1 MRINDPTLNHIFAEG
16 SRSSMQIFS
25 RRRFLEGSASGVAA
39 LSLGVS
45 SLCAQDWARKAVDQ
59 SPRRREWVSV
69 KNGGR
74 SVESAVVYPESKA
87 KAPAMV
93 VIHEIF
99 GMTDWV
105 EKVTDEFA
113 EAGYIAIAPDLLS
126 GMAPNGGRTKDFPA
140 SGGGMFGPVGEA
152 IQKLPPNQVTADLN
166 AVADYCK
173 SLSAC
178 NGKVCVVGFSWGGS
192 QAFRFAT
199 NRKDLSAA
207 FPFYGAGPEAA
218 SIASIQAPVYGFY
231 AGTDT
236 RVNGTIP
243 QTQEQMKAAGKFYEV
258 VTYDGAAHG
267 FMRSGEQP
275 NASEADKKARDAAWV
290 KLKAL
295 EAKYK

>member
-1 MRINDPTLNHIFAEG
+1 
-16 SRSSMQIFS
+16 MQKS
-25 RRRFLEGSASGVAA
+25 TRRRFLKESTSSIAA
-39 LSLGVS
+39 LGLGVS
-45 SLCAQDWARKAVDQ
+45 SLSAQDWARKMVDK

-69 KNGGR
+69 KHNTR
-74 SVESAVVYPESKA
+74 SDESVVAYPQIRD

-99 GMTDWV
+99 GMTEWV
-105 EKVTDEFA
+105 ENVTDEFA

-140 SGGGMFGPVGEA
+140 SEGGGGFGPAGQA
-152 IQKLPPNQVTADLN
+152 IGKLPPDQITADLN
-166 AVADYCK
+166 AVADFCK
-173 SLSAC
+173 SLPAC

-199 NRKDLSAA
+199 NHRDLSAA
-207 FPFYGAGPEAA
+207 FVFYGGGPAA
-218 SIASIQAPVYGFY
+218 DSIAAIQAPVYGFY

-236 RVNGTIP
+236 RINGTIP
-243 QTQEQMKAAGKFYEV
+243 QTQEQMKAAGKFYETV
-258 VTYDGAAHG
+258 IYDGATHG

-275 NASEADKKARDAAWV
+275 DATEADKKARDAAWV

-295 EAKYK
+295 TVKFK

>member
-1 MRINDPTLNHIFAEG
+1 
-16 SRSSMQIFS
+16 MQTFS
-25 RRRFLEGSASGVAA
+25 RRQFLEGSASGVAA

-45 SLCAQDWARKAVDQ
+45 SLRAQDWARKAVDQ

-74 SVESAVVYPESKA
+74 SVESTVVYPQSKD
-87 KAPAMV
+87 KAPAMI

-105 EKVTDEFA
+105 EKVADEFA
-113 EAGYIAIAPDLLS
+113 EAGYLAVAPDLLS

-140 SGGGMFGPVGEA
+140 AEGGGFGPVGQA
-152 IQKLPPNQVTADLN
+152 IGKLPPDQVTADLK

-173 SLSAC
+173 SLPAC

-207 FPFYGAGPEAA
+207 FVFYGSGPEAA
-218 SIASIQAPVYGFY
+218 SIAAIQAPVYGFY

-236 RVNGTIP
+236 RINGTIP
-243 QTQEQMKAAGKFYEV
+243 QTQEQMKAAGKPYEV

-275 NASEADKKARDAAWV
+275 NATEADKKARDAAWV
-290 KLKAL
+290 KLKTL
-295 EAKYK
+295 EAKFK